1 MPEWSV
7 TEPTGLTPRTPA
19 TAPGAERPGAAA
31 TEGLPSGKAR

>member
-19 TAPGAERPGAAA
+19 AAPGAAT